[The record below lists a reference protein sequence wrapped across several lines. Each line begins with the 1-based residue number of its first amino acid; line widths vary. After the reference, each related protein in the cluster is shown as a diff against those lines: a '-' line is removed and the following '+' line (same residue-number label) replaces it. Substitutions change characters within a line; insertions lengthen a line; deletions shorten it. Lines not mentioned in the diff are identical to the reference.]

1 MVCPATFSVGAETLA
16 APMRNP
22 PAVTFVVVWQP
33 DPSQSRLPIGKW
45 LLGVL
50 TIVTF
55 AKVLATE
62 GAWQLRQLVTP
73 WCVPVTE

>member
-1 MVCPATFSVGAETLA
+1 
-16 APMRNP
+16 MRKP
-22 PAVTFVVVWQP
+22 PAVTLVVVWQP
-33 DPSQSRLPIGKW
+33 EPLQSRLPIGMW

-50 TIVTF
+50 TIVML